1 MALQLALLAA
11 GGLGAVMRRGGR
23 ERQEAEAVKAD
34 AAPMDSQSLA
44 LQLLPSRVDGHSPSE
59 HHQPHVINLHVAL
72 QQNNAGEKEKHA
84 PPPPPPPP
92 PAPFSLQRLAVRSA
106 LTVVIWE
113 LVKLGVRVKLKPQPP
128 FHSVLLSSIASSISA
143 GRPQQ
148 RRASRWR

>member
-23 ERQEAEAVKAD
+23 ERQEVVKAD
-34 AAPMDSQSLA
+34 AVPPVDSQSLA

-92 PAPFSLQRLAVRSA
+92 PPSFSLQRLAVRSA

-113 LVKLGVRVKLKPQPP
+113 LVKLGVRVKLKPVPP